1 MRKTTAYAR
10 KQRQLGGVYNGAEAF
25 NAIQRCRSYT
35 DEPIPGMKV
44 EGTQS
49 AATGAMLKV
58 RQAYGA
64 MLDGSGTEDDY
75 DKLGHALGVSILR
88 AIEIAGED
96 DFSNPML
103 PILKA
108 ATTAVRRS
116 NDRYMRLK
124 RWGFDGLAIDEVLA
138 GVELYETILQASS
151 PAQMTAAADQ
161 REAILEAGRA
171 GVGP

>member
-1 MRKTTAYAR
+1 MRKTTTYAR
-10 KQRQLGGVYNGAEAF
+10 KQRRLGGTYNGAEAF
-25 NAIQRCRSYT
+25 NAIQRCRSYS
-35 DEPIPGMKV
+35 DEPVFGMQV

-75 DKLGHALGVSILR
+75 DKLAHALGVSMLR
-88 AIEIAGED
+88 AIEISGED
-96 DFSNPML
+96 DFQNPML
-103 PILKA
+103 PILKT
-108 ATTAVRRS
+108 ATDGMRRA
-116 NDRYMRLK
+116 NARYARLG
-124 RWGFDGLAIDEVLA
+124 RWGFDGPAIDEVLA

-161 REAILEAGRA
+161 R
-171 GVGP
+171 